1 MWEKSRRVGAR
12 KTWLAFLVALGLAGC
27 GGGSRED
34 ARCSETSQK
43 AWLAGY
49 MNDWYFWYRD
59 SPRPPAAG
67 YATAEDYLQ
76 ALLYTGTNSDFTAAD
91 RWSYSQTTE
100 SFNRFY
106 GDGATL
112 GYGLAVAAL
121 ELERNG
127 SQPLFVRYVEP
138 LSPAAA
144 QGVARGDQV
153 ISINGTG
160 VASLI
165 TNDDFAALTPDAAG
179 QPLTLVLRR
188 NGSDRT
194 VNLTAAVFNLTPVQG
209 ARVFTSTGGRRIGYL
224 MVKDMVSQVLNPLD
238 AAFATFRAQAVQD
251 LVLDLRYN
259 GGGLVSVG
267 AQVSSYIAG
276 LRGQGLRYAT
286 LLYNDKRQSTNQS
299 FSFSQPASALGV
311 PRVFVLMGRRTCSA
325 SEQLINGLRGANVEV
340 VAVGETSCGKPVG
353 FNPAPNCGRTWSAV
367 TFESVNHRNEGRYF
381 DGFAPTCAV
390 PESFVTPQGQA
401 GDPLLDAAGTFA
413 DTGQCPATAGGAAAS
428 RAQILA
434 TRTARQRAK
443 ALFDEGDG
451 RPALLGR

>member
-1 MWEKSRRVGAR
+1 MLHESPRRWAR
-12 KTWLAFLVALGLAGC
+12 KTGLALVAALALAGC
-27 GGGSRED
+27 GGGGD
-34 ARCSETSQK
+34 DVACSETAQK
-43 AWLAGY
+43 AWLADY
-49 MNDWYFWYRD
+49 MNDWYFWYAI
-59 SPRPPAAG
+59 SPRPPADG
-67 YATAEDYLQ
+67 YSTAEGYFE
-76 ALLYTGTNSDFTAAD
+76 ALLYTGTSNAFPAD
-91 RWSYSQTTE
+91 RWSYSQSTE

-112 GYGLAVAAL
+112 GYGLSVAAL

-127 SQPLFVRYVEP
+127 SLPLYVRYVEP
-138 LSPAAA
+138 QSPAAA

-153 ISINGTG
+153 ISINGNSA
-160 VASLI
+160 ASLV
-165 TNDDFAALTPDAAG
+165 TNDDFAALTANAAG
-179 QPLTLVLRR
+179 DRLTLVLRR
-188 NGSDRT
+188 NGADRT
-194 VNLTAAVFNLTPVQG
+194 VSLTAAVFNLTPVQG
-209 ARVFTSTGGRRIGYL
+209 TRVFTSTAGRRIGYL
-224 MVKDMVSQVLNPLD
+224 MVKDMVSQVLTPLD
-238 AAFATFRAQAVQD
+238 AAFAGFRSQGVQD

-299 FSFSQPASALGV
+299 FNFSQPASALGT

-325 SEQLINGLRGANVEV
+325 SEQLINGLRGAGVEV

-367 TFESVNHRNEGRYF
+367 TFESVNHRNQGRYF

-390 PESFVTPQGQA
+390 SESFTAAQGEA
-401 GDPLLDAAGTFA
+401 GDPLLEAAAEFA
-413 DTGQCPATAGGAAAS
+413 DTGSCPAASAATARARTLAARGARE
-428 RAQILA
+428 RAQ
-434 TRTARQRAK
+434 
-443 ALFDEGDG
+443 ALIEEGEF